1 MFDPMF
7 GLTLVVLVFSVVFHE
22 YAHGYIAMKSG
33 DYTAKF
39 AGRLT
44 FNPIVHIDL
53 FGTIILPVLLIVT
66 SSPFL
71 FAWAKPV
78 PVNPYNFRNPGID
91 NVKVSIAGP
100 VSNLILA
107 SGFTVLWIF
116 LGLFVPSLYY
126 ELVPVLR
133 YGLLINVLLA
143 VFNMMPIPPLDGSH
157 ILAYFLPPELSA
169 KYQQIQQYGFMILII
184 FIMTPL
190 FNIVYYFVNIVN
202 SVFISIIRLFL

>member
-107 SGFTVLWIF
+107 SGFTVLWIL